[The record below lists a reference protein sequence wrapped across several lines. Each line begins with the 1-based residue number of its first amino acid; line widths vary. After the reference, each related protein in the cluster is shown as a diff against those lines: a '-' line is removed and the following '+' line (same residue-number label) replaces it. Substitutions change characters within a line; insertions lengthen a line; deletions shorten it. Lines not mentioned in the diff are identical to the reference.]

1 MPSFVPPV
9 PDERTALLAYLDK
22 QRQGLRNA
30 VRGLADEQLSKVPS
44 ASALSLG
51 GLLKHVTRSE
61 RRWVQA
67 GLAGLPLPDLW
78 PIVEFESDFVLAD
91 TDTAE
96 FLLADYESCA
106 RETADVLSGVADL
119 GAPCLLPEAAHW
131 SARWVLLHV
140 IEETSRHAGH
150 ADIIRESL
158 DGRTAGTLD
167 AP

>member
-22 QRQGLRNA
+22 QREGLRNA
-30 VRGLADEQLSKVPS
+30 VRGLDDEQLSKVPS

-67 GLAGLPLPDLW
+67 GLGGLPLPGLW
-78 PIVEFESDFVLAD
+78 PIVEFESDFILAE

-96 FLLADYESCA
+96 FLLADYETCA
-106 RETADVLSGVADL
+106 RETEAVLSDVTDL
-119 GAPCLLPEAAHW
+119 GAPCALPEAAHW

-140 IEETSRHAGH
+140 IEETARHGGH

-167 AP
+167 PS